1 MSSRPYYV
9 FDTNTIISAFLFEEG
24 IPGRELNE
32 ALDQGELILSMEVAE
47 ELAKVLRVKKN
58 QRGVSGSNHSKGC
71 LCRGNIEHS
80 RVP

>member
-47 ELAKVLRVKKN
+47 ELAKVLRRDKFDRYV
-58 QRGVSGSNHSKGC
+58 
-71 LCRGNIEHS
+71 
-80 RVP
+80 